1 LAAELSEVNG
11 GRSNVLVVVDQA
23 EELLTR
29 SGVREQQAFL
39 HQWGQPII
47 GHTNT
52 VQDVEF
58 SPDGTLLATASWDNT
73 SRLVAVAESYSI
85 SQPLA
90 GHKDAV
96 NGVAF
101 SPDGKLLAT
110 ASADMT
116 ARLWGRGLWKVAR
129 RAGHRPQG

>member
-11 GRSNVLVVVDQA
+11 GRSNVLVVLDKA

-39 HQWGQPII
+39 RQWGQPII
-47 GHTNT
+47 GHTYT

-85 SQPLA
+85 SQPLT
-90 GHKDAV
+90 GHEDAV
-96 NGVAF
+96 NGVAVQ
-101 SPDGKLLAT
+101 P
-110 ASADMT
+110 
-116 ARLWGRGLWKVAR
+116 R
-129 RAGHRPQG
+129 RQVVGHCQRPT